1 MAGLETDLGVLRR
14 QMVLEVPKGM
24 LEDRKWQQRP
34 RRHSDIFH
42 PLSPR
47 LREVHAN
54 PRPALRMLGLG
65 GGDRR
70 ESDILSQVNGHVQV
84 GTGGTWSVRADHTAG
99 LGDRA
104 GSAGTPPPAW
114 HCLTGQ
120 ALPTCGRLKVK

>member
-47 LREVHAN
+47 LREVQTSLL
-54 PRPALRMLGLG
+54 P
-65 GGDRR
+65 
-70 ESDILSQVNGHVQV
+70 SSQQEGQ
-84 GTGGTWSVRADHTAG
+84 
-99 LGDRA
+99 A
-104 GSAGTPPPAW
+104 GSPKPQSYWLFLLVLLGIE
-114 HCLTGQ
+114 CV
-120 ALPTCGRLKVK
+120 C